1 MLKVVACDVNVIND
15 ARILLQEL
23 KETIR
28 KMGQRKI
35 LFGKLNKDIE
45 RGHPFMIKY
54 LALTKIQVKV
64 GVLYD

>member
-28 KMGQRKI
+28 KMGCR
-35 LFGKLNKDIE
+35 
-45 RGHPFMIKY
+45 
-54 LALTKIQVKV
+54 
-64 GVLYD
+64 